1 MCIFAQ
7 DVSVVSAA
15 VSVGGTEGDIIH
27 MESAES
33 PEDGASDCVVTET
46 MSGAAWC
53 RRSDSVTAS
62 TRRL

>member
-7 DVSVVSAA
+7 DVRGVSAV
-15 VSVGGTEGDIIH
+15 VSVGDTEGDIIH
-27 MESAES
+27 TESAES
-33 PEDGASDCVVTET
+33 PVDGVSDYVATGAGSE
-46 MSGAAWC
+46 AAWC